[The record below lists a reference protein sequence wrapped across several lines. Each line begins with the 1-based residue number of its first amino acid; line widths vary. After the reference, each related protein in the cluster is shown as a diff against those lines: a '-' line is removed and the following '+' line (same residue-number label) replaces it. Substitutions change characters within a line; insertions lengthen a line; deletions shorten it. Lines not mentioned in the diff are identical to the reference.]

1 MKLVLSRRAVKR
13 LTEIADY
20 LAERNPAAAQD
31 AQTTIRAS
39 LDLLTR
45 FPHVGRLVGHE
56 DKTPNTRVL
65 AVPRRPYLIYY
76 QVDDSAGR
84 VTIIAIRHAAQRR
97 LS

>member
-1 MKLVLSRRAVKR
+1 MKLVLSRRAVRR

-45 FPHVGRLVGHE
+45 FPHVGHLVGHE
-56 DKTPNTRVL
+56 GTTPNTRVL

-76 QVDDSAGR
+76 QVDELAECIT
-84 VTIIAIRHAAQRR
+84 VITIRHAAQRR

>member
-1 MKLVLSRRAVKR
+1 MKR

-56 DKTPNTRVL
+56 DNPNTRVL

-76 QVDDSAGR
+76 QVDDSAEC
-84 VTIIAIRHAAQRR
+84 VTVITIRHAAQRR
-97 LS
+97 